1 MKTRRMGAA
10 LALWLLCSCAGLS
23 LGPTAQSEFDKGLAL
38 FNAGR
43 YEEAIPHLTRS
54 TELEPT
60 FAKPYLYLGR
70 SYLNLGRW
78 VQALPPLRSAY
89 RLSPA
94 ELKAEAAEML
104 LDALFSLAVSEVK
117 RGNFAGAIEHL
128 KEGLALQPGSERLR
142 TELVGSWVLQ
152 GQSLLAQRQFPEAVG
167 AFREA
172 VSLSPD
178 HASGYLGLAQALF
191 RQGDLW
197 NALKA
202 AETATRLDPSSA
214 PGQSLLLDLLR
225 QR

>member
-1 MKTRRMGAA
+1 MRSPRTAAA
-10 LALWLLCSCAGLS
+10 LALWLLCSCAGLA
-23 LGPTAQSEFDKGLAL
+23 LAPTAQSEFEKGLAL

-43 YEEAIPHLTRS
+43 YEEAAPHFTRA
-54 TELEPT
+54 TELDSE
-60 FAKPYLYLGR
+60 FGRAYLYLGR

-94 ELKAEAAEML
+94 DLRSEAAEML

-117 RGNFAGAIEHL
+117 KGNFAGSIEHL
-128 KEGLALQPGSERLR
+128 QEGLTLRPGAERLR
-142 TELVGSWVLQ
+142 TELVGVWVLL
-152 GQSLLAQRQFPEAVG
+152 GQSLLAQRKFPEAAE

-172 VSLSPD
+172 VALSPD
-178 HASGYLGLAQALF
+178 HVSGYLGLAQALF

-197 NALKA
+197 NALRA
-202 AETATRLDPSSA
+202 AETANRLDPSSGA
-214 PGQSLLLDLLR
+214 GRSLLDLLQ